1 MKAAIHRMMEAY
13 VKFVNK
19 QGFPIII
26 TLCVAVI
33 TGTALWT
40 RQQEEIPASP
50 TPPVAENVSAA
61 QLMQQSLR
69 DAATATP
76 APTEAPRQW
85 GLPLDEIVVLTPFS
99 RETMV
104 QSGVTGVWAVH
115 PGVDLSCQRGEKV
128 YAIGDGTVLAAGQDK
143 LQGAWLEIDHGDGVE
158 VLYAGMALTADYIAG
173 DAVRSG
179 AVIGYAGNG
188 MLEEAALG
196 PHLHLQATREDQFI
210 DPSTLW
216 ALEKEPSPH

>member
-1 MKAAIHRMMEAY
+1 MKTAFHRITEAY
-13 VKFVNK
+13 VRFVNK

-33 TGTALWT
+33 TATALWT
-40 RQQEEIPASP
+40 RQQEEIPVSP

-69 DAATATP
+69 DAATPIP
-76 APTEAPRQW
+76 APTKVPRQW
-85 GLPLDEIVVLTPFS
+85 GLPLDEIIVLTPFS

-128 YAIGDGTVLAAGQDK
+128 YAIGDGTVLAAGQDR

-158 VLYAGMALTADYIAG
+158 VLYAGMALTADYLAG
-173 DAVRSG
+173 DSVRSG

-188 MLEEAALG
+188 MLEETALG
-196 PHLHLQATREDQFI
+196 PHLHLQATREDQLI
-210 DPSTLW
+210 DPLALW
-216 ALEKEPSPH
+216 KPQK